1 MTITRRYAI
10 IGTGALGG
18 FYGGKLARAGLDV
31 HFLFHSDYDHV
42 KRNGLRVDSID
53 GDFHLKNVNAYAS
66 AADMPKC
73 DVVIVSLKTTQ
84 NHLFKTLIPSVI
96 ADNGVVLLLQNG
108 LGGEERIAEIVGP
121 DRVMGGVCFLCSN
134 KVGPG
139 HIRHLDYG
147 SISLGDFRQ
156 DSKPAGVTERMKSI
170 GRDFET
176 AGIKI
181 QYADDLILTRWKK
194 LVWNIPFNGLCAVM
208 NATTDAL
215 IRSQPMK
222 DLVWDIMKEVQLGAG
237 TQDRRIDDAFLL
249 DRMDYTLKMTPYR
262 PSMMIDAELKRPLE
276 IEGIFNVPL
285 RMASEKGVDLPRI
298 RMLMRQLAFIDEIN
312 QQTKA

>member
-1 MTITRRYAI
+1 MTRKYAV

-42 KRNGLRVDSID
+42 KRNGLRVDSVD
-53 GDFHLKNVNAYAS
+53 GDFHLKTVNAYAT
-66 AADMPKC
+66 AGDMPKC
-73 DVVIVSLKTTQ
+73 DVVVVGLKTTQ

-108 LGGEERIAEIVGP
+108 LGGEERIAEIVGTQ
-121 DRVMGGVCFLCSN
+121 RVMGGVCFLCSN

-147 SISLGDFRQ
+147 SISLGDFRP
-156 DSKPAGVTERMKSI
+156 DGKPAGVTDRMLSI

-194 LVWNIPFNGLCAVM
+194 LVWNIPFNGLCAAM
-208 NATTDAL
+208 NATTDMILA
-215 IRSQPMK
+215 SEPMK
-222 DLVWDIMKEVQLGAG
+222 ALVWDMMKEVQQGAA
-237 TQDRRIDDAFLL
+237 TQGRLIDDAFLH
-249 DRMDYTLKMTPYR
+249 DRIDYTLKMTPYR
-262 PSMMIDAELKRPLE
+262 PSMLIDKDLKRPME
-276 IEGIFNVPL
+276 IESLFGIPVQ
-285 RMASEKGVDLPRI
+285 RAYDCGVDLPRI
-298 RMLMRQLAFIDEIN
+298 RMLMRQLSFMDESN
-312 QQTKA
+312 WQTKE